1 MFTMVDNRSIKVK
14 VLKETS
20 KTVTIRMTTL
30 NRKMPVPRKEFEKRV
45 EDGLYEVI
53 GGYDADDEEEK

>member
-1 MFTMVDNRSIKVK
+1 M
-14 VLKETS
+14 KETS